1 MLKIVFVFI
10 FICIRTQDFVKL
22 EKENRKINEGANDRR
37 TQKVLLILVVF
48 NNIQFGNNLL
58 PVKKLESKYSFSI
71 SDKISITDIERKAYW
86 KIWKNLQFVI
96 STSQLFFP
104 QYLCIHLHVHAIKLI
119 VTVLPIYIMKYSLTI
134 KNCPNPVPKVHFSLV

>member
-1 MLKIVFVFI
+1 MQMYHILSVDYFWKYNFEFHRSMYSNFITFISIKII
-10 FICIRTQDFVKL
+10 YNI
-22 EKENRKINEGANDRR
+22 KI
-37 TQKVLLILVVF
+37 L
-48 NNIQFGNNLL
+48 
-58 PVKKLESKYSFSI
+58 YSFSI

-134 KNCPNPVPKVHFSLV
+134 KNCPNPVPKVHFSLVWMALSLVKFN

>member
-71 SDKISITDIERKAYW
+71 SDKISITDIERKA
-86 KIWKNLQFVI
+86 
-96 STSQLFFP
+96 
-104 QYLCIHLHVHAIKLI
+104 
-119 VTVLPIYIMKYSLTI
+119 
-134 KNCPNPVPKVHFSLV
+134 